1 MKLLK
6 TGVWTL
12 VFLLV
17 GLTGCQDEDF
27 PSMSAPEVPGDVNT
41 TRAISA
47 SSALVQDPTTGYWK
61 ANKRVPL
68 VGQGR
73 VIDDIAN
80 QLISVIS
87 TTNESNL
94 GNLVDL
100 DLTNAATF
108 NTSAV
113 GVNLLADQIVSVRD
127 LNHVYEGGQT
137 VGFTYKL
144 NDASLIS
151 ADVLKGFWIKTF
163 LGDKEQQTMTGS
175 NDETGLLNLNLLST
189 LNTDNIQSLSF
200 QTDPEKP
207 FDKVKIGFVGLA
219 SVDALNILG
228 NLNLYYFYVG
238 EDPIKPVYEGSADFP
253 KASINEEKTER
264 FDKKEL
270 QSLIDSNLTNTLTIS
285 GLLNSLLTGDIGG
298 ILDDLINGLLNN
310 PATICIDLGQE
321 VPAGTEIGFYMDGFS
336 VLKLNLL
343 SGISFHTYDGA
354 GNQVEEF
361 TAENSGLLGVSA
373 LGGGNNSMAVTV
385 GKPCSQIQIRFKGVN
400 LDVLGKQNIYYAY
413 VREAA
418 TADISSYF
426 SVSDVTISGN
436 SYHLPQPAEGSVKW
450 TCIES
455 VSGSKPIVAENSSKI
470 YNMTVDGDYKMSG
483 TFTYT
488 DDDGASQAQT
498 VSFTITRKTPDNE
511 NCNQLIGSEFN
522 AIAEIPEGG
531 GALITTDH
539 VKNLSNIVDD
549 DINNYASYNSIGEL
563 TVGVNYGIACIKLG
577 DGKTINSEKAPKRV
591 GFTMQTQS
599 QFLSVDALKFF
610 RIVLKKDGKQV
621 DGGVTDNNNV
631 VSADLI
637 GSQGNK
643 VRMGI
648 KTEEAFD
655 QIELWVSGVA
665 GLSLGN
671 EYRIYNAFYEDAT
684 EGGPC
689 ENYDASEAC
698 IEMLTAAQGAE
709 INYTSTLVGGLASVA
724 GSLNNLSKILDDDKL
739 SYATITDTEVI
750 GGTTV
755 SVKFPEM
762 PAGTQ
767 VGFIISM
774 PAYVAS
780 NIGLLEG
787 TAVETYLEGVSTGDS
802 GETGTGSLAD
812 ISLIGYDG
820 RAFVEVCPQY
830 PFDEVRL
837 NLAGLVNALQIVYVH
852 GAYVR
857 RDSDNDGIPDCAED
871 DENPDGSLDEG
882 KIKMSL
888 DASDVCMGDKIS
900 ISAQIGVGAS
910 TENLYLKLIPTK
922 SSGQKSLIKKV
933 KIENSKI
940 VLAEGGNLTMDN
952 ADIYSLRLYASE
964 EDAKNDNNQ
973 LSSEAPILYV
983 HPKETIWKGTSSSD
997 WNDWDN
1003 WTNGSPWGCTNVIIP
1018 ANCANYPVLEAD
1030 EENNCANIYIEHG
1043 GQVVHTQYLTYDQAW
1058 VDLTLDEG
1066 CYYMLTSPLTDMVS
1080 GDWFVN
1086 ATANES
1092 WSKFTAL
1099 TNNNYPENRLNP
1111 IVYQRLWSTNAPVK
1125 NPGGYANVAN
1135 ETVIAP
1141 DETQWTPPYNAV
1153 SQAYGLGQSFSLMAG
1168 KSKNGK
1174 KATFRFPKTHTE
1186 YNYYDL
1192 LGNPTG
1198 MKESVH
1204 NGDVAKG
1211 RFADDEQWNNG
1222 TLTVTVKNGIA
1233 NDVFL
1238 VGNPFVSHLDLK
1250 EFMTRNGISEVKLY
1264 DGNTYNP
1271 LILIDG
1277 QLVSLN
1283 NETSDCAKPMEAFF
1297 VTIDSKAAS
1306 KDFTFTSDMQTAT
1319 SNTASGRSR
1328 SGSVSASQ
1336 MLRLTASVSGY
1347 DAQCLLRVS
1356 RKASE
1361 GVVSGEDT
1369 RLLIDGE
1376 AHPEV
1381 AVYTVADGEALDI
1394 QQIPATV
1401 TRVPLGFY
1409 LRSGKGD
1416 VELRFDYTD
1425 RLWQGWSLLDTQSGE
1440 RRSLANVINLK
1451 AVESG
1456 STRYVLVKN

>member
-47 SSALVQDPTTGYWK
+47 SSALVQDLTTGYWK

-73 VIDDIAN
+73 VVNNIAN
-80 QLISVIS
+80 ELISVI
-87 TTNESNL
+87 TTNDESSM
-94 GNLVDL
+94 GNLVDT
-100 DLTNAATF
+100 DLSNPATLGE
-108 NTSAV
+108 NVA
-113 GVNLLADQIVSVRD
+113 GVQPVANQIVSVRD
-127 LNHVYEGGQT
+127 LNRTYAGGQV
-137 VGFTYKL
+137 VGFTYTMRDPGLL
-144 NDASLIS
+144 NVDL
-151 ADVLKGFWIKTF
+151 LKGFWIKTYKDGVST
-163 LGDKEQQTMTGS
+163 GDYMIGGT
-175 NDETGLLNLNLLST
+175 DEDVKVLDLNLIST
-189 LNTDNIQSLSF
+189 LNNENIQSLSF
-200 QTDPEKP
+200 KTTQP
-207 FDKVKIGFVGLA
+207 FDEIAIGFSGVEANVLQ
-219 SVDALNILG
+219 VLG
-228 NLNLYYFYVG
+228 NLQLYYVFVG
-238 EDPIKPVYEGSADFP
+238 DNDIKPVYEGSSDFP
-253 KASINEEKTER
+253 NPSINNDMTTGLISITAGNLV
-264 FDKKEL
+264 DDDINNGVYLGEL
-270 QSLIDSNLTNTLTIS
+270 IS
-285 GLLNSLLTGDIGG
+285 G
-298 ILDDLINGLLNN
+298 ILDAIGSLLDIT
-310 PATICIDLGQE
+310 PSITVDLGKT
-321 VPAGTEIGFYMDGFS
+321 VDAGSEIGFYMEGFS
-336 VLKLNLL
+336 ALELGLL
-343 SGISFHTYDGA
+343 SGIEFRTFDEGVNDDDDYLEKIT
-354 GNQVEEF
+354 VE
-361 TAENSGLLGVSA
+361 SKGLLGISA
-373 LGGGNNSMAVTV
+373 IKGGKSQMGITIK
-385 GKPCSQIQIRFKGVN
+385 KPCSQIQIRFKGINISLGGN
-400 LDVLGKQNIYYAY
+400 LIHYAY
-413 VREAA
+413 VRDKVEP
-418 TADISSYF
+418 DISSYF
-426 SVSDVTISGN
+426 GATEVTISGN
-436 SYHLPQPAEGSVKW
+436 SYHLP
-450 TCIES
+450 
-455 VSGSKPIVAENSSKI
+455 KPIVGSVEWNAVLESPTGSSPAFDKANNKI
-470 YNMTVDGDYKMSG
+470 VGMTVDGDYVLSG
-483 TFTYT
+483 TYNI
-488 DDDGASQAQT
+488 GSHAQT
-498 VSFTITRKTPDNE
+498 SENFAFTFVIHRVTPTLGT
-511 NCNQLIGSEFN
+511 NCNQIIGEN
-522 AIAEIPEGG
+522 YGAEAYVPEGG
-531 GALITTDH
+531 GSLISTAH
-539 VKNLSNIVDD
+539 VNNIENVVNDNPND
-549 DINNYASYNSIGEL
+549 YATFNKEISLADNIGII
-563 TVGVNYGIACIKLG
+563 GIKLG
-577 DGKTINSEKAPKRV
+577 EGKEIVASEAQPMKV
-591 GFTMQTQS
+591 GFTIRTQGS
-599 QFLSVDALKFF
+599 FLDANILQFFHIKFF
-610 RIVLKKDGKQV
+610 NNDIELDDKVV
-621 DGGVTDNNNV
+621 DESLTI
-631 VSADLI
+631 SADLI

-643 VRMGI
+643 IRIGVTVKETFDRM
-648 KTEEAFD
+648 
-655 QIELWVSGVA
+655 ELWSSGVLA
-665 GLSLGN
+665 VNLS
-671 EYRIYNAFYEDAT
+671 EESRIYNAFFEDGSE
-684 EGGPC
+684 EGGC
-689 ENYDASEAC
+689 AGYDASDAC
-698 IEMLTAAQGAE
+698 IEMLSTAHGAE
-709 INYTSTLVGGLASVA
+709 INYKVTMIGGAA
-724 GSLNNLSKILDDDKL
+724 TIGGSFNDLGNIIDDDKN
-739 SYATITDTEVI
+739 SFATISDTELL

-755 SVKFPEM
+755 AVKFDEM
-762 PAGTQ
+762 PAYTQ
-767 VGFIISM
+767 VGFI
-774 PAYVAS
+774 VTDRNFVLN
-780 NIGLLEG
+780 NINVLSG
-787 TAVETYLEGVSTGDS
+787 TVMQVFHNGTSVGNS
-802 GETGTGSLAD
+802 GETSSGDVLDLG
-812 ISLIGYDG
+812 LIGYTG
-820 RAFVEVCPQY
+820 KIYIEVTPTC

-837 NLAGLVNALQIVYVH
+837 SFPTVLTGLDVLRIN

-888 DASDVCMGDKIS
+888 DASDVCVGDEIS
-900 ISAQIGVGAS
+900 ISAQMGVGAS

-922 SSGQKSLIKKV
+922 DSGQESLIKIKKV

-964 EDAKNDNNQ
+964 EDAKNDENQ
-973 LSSEAPILYV
+973 LSSEALILYV
-983 HPKETIWKGTSSSD
+983 HPKETTWKGNSSSD

-1003 WTNGSPWGCTNVIIP
+1003 WTDGSPWGCTNVTIP
-1018 ANCANYPVLEAD
+1018 ADCAYYPELEAD
-1030 EENNCANIYIEHG
+1030 GDNNCANIYIEHG

-1058 VDLTLDEG
+1058 VDLTLDEER
-1066 CYYMLTSPLTDMVS
+1066 YYMLTSPLTDMVS

-1099 TNNNYPENRLNP
+1099 TNDNYPEDRLNP

-1135 ETVIAP
+1135 ETEIAP

-1153 SQAYGLGQSFSLMAG
+1153 NQAYGLGQSFSLMAG

-1204 NGDVAKG
+1204 NEGVVKG
-1211 RFADDEQWNNG
+1211 HFVDDGQWSNG
-1222 TLTVTVKNGIA
+1222 TLTVTVKNGIE
-1233 NDVFL
+1233 NNVFL

-1250 EFMTRNGISEVKLY
+1250 EFMTKNGISEVKLY

-1277 QLVSLN
+1277 QLVSLDS
-1283 NETSDCAKPMEAFF
+1283 ETSGYAKPMEAFF
-1297 VTIDSKAAS
+1297 VTTNSKAAS
-1306 KDFTFTSDMQTAT
+1306 ETFAFTSKMQTAT
-1319 SNTASGRSR
+1319 SGTTSAQSR

-1394 QQIPATV
+1394 QQIPAEV

-1451 AVESG
+1451 AEVHG
-1456 STRYVLVKN
+1456 MYW